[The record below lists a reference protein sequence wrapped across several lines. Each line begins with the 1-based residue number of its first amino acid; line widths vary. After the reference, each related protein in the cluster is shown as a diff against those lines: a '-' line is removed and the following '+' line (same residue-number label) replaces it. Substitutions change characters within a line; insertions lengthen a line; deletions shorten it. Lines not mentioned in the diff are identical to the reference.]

1 MDRNKM
7 SYWLIK
13 TEPTSFSVE
22 DLERAPNQITTWD
35 GVRNYQARNMLRDE
49 MKCGDQA
56 FLYYSNC
63 DEPGVVAVCLLPGS
77 EIAFDRDIECERSF
91 VFGLGAPNRK
101 NRQRVD
107 RFRQIDTD
115 NALAHHDA
123 LEFPDGQV
131 VLLTRLVAGQRA
143 VVLQL
148 PAAARP
154 TVGVHRTVVVEPAY
168 EALEGLS

>member
-1 MDRNKM
+1 MPQR
-7 SYWLIK
+7 I
-13 TEPTSFSVE
+13 
-22 DLERAPNQITTWD
+22 
-35 GVRNYQARNMLRDE
+35 GARRGQFADW
-49 MKCGDQA
+49 
-56 FLYYSNC
+56 
-63 DEPGVVAVCLLPGS
+63 
-77 EIAFDRDIECERSF
+77 DIEYERSF
-91 VFGLGAPNRK
+91 VFGLGSPNRK
-101 NRQRVD
+101 NRQRVA

-148 PAAARP
+148 PAAARA

-168 EALEGLS
+168 EALVGLS